1 MRPENIFFS
10 IIQVYVLV
18 VIPIRRASPGTST
31 ILVGEIFTK
40 LPSLERRG
48 GSQERSDCETGWYL
62 VHCSLIPIPF
72 SLFPIPSFKP
82 PLKMVFFTFNE
93 IWKDVILV
101 KT

>member
-1 MRPENIFFS
+1 MKPKNIFFS
-10 IIQVYVLV
+10 INQVYVLV

-62 VHCSLIPIPF
+62 VPQQ
-72 SLFPIPSFKP
+72 KP